1 MEEIKSLAVVESEVR
16 VELELVA
23 VIAKNAREFEVKG
36 NADVQIAKDNIILLR
51 TKAKEIEA
59 IRLIST
65 KPLDDMKKAIKGEYD
80 KPINILNTALK
91 VYNDK
96 MTTWL
101 DAEAKKAWEESR
113 KLQAKADESARKE
126 KEKLEAKAKKLDEKG
141 KPERAD
147 ALREQKEEIVP
158 EVPVVNSA
166 PELPKGSYWKIT
178 WSAQVIDVDK
188 IPREYMLP
196 NYEGLNKI
204 AMATKGLI
212 RITGVVFKAE
222 KKLIS
227 RS

>member
-166 PELPKGSYWKIT
+166 PELPKGSYWKEVWTFRI
-178 WSAQVIDVDK
+178 IDATK
-188 IPREYMLP
+188 IPRDYLIPNEKML
-196 NYEGLNKI
+196 GQV
-204 AMATKGLI
+204 AMATKGTI
-212 RITGVVFKAE
+212 IVGGIEFYSTKTI
-222 KKLIS
+222 IS